1 MLGQAKV
8 LRGLRRARCHDG
20 PAGPAATDVIQRG
33 EQPRQIVRL
42 SIGRRCSRDQAD
54 PLGGGGDRGEQGD
67 RLEPEPLRIADIVRQ
82 RRAVGEE
89 DRVELV
95 RFIALRQLLI
105 IGDVENAIGC
115 RTPVAPG
122 SLVMTVWI
130 DKEVE
135 GKLPPFD
142 HL

>member
-8 LRGLRRARCHDG
+8 LRGLRRARCHDV

-33 EQPRQIVRL
+33 EEPRQVVGL
-42 SIGRRCSRDQAD
+42 SISRRCGRDQAD
-54 PLGGGGDRGEQGD
+54 PTGSGRDRGEQGD
-67 RLEPEPLRIADIVRQ
+67 RLKSKPLRIADIVRQ

-95 RFIALRQLLI
+95 RFSALRQLLVT
-105 IGDVENAIGC
+105 GDVEDAIGC

-122 SLVMTVWI
+122 RLVMAVWI
-130 DKEVE
+130 DEEVE
-135 GKLPPFD
+135 
-142 HL
+142 